1 MPLIII
7 SAAGEAFVNPLIYF
21 ITTYN
26 YHDLNSEYA
35 KSFVLCNLNWSFV
48 LIWEEFL
55 LMATYGV
62 ISPLALVAIGISA
75 VSQINIVRCS
85 LIRYFNLQFPRGK
98 SLEVDP
104 KEYQNEDHI
113 EWIVAKSQE
122 NFESMLWPGMCT
134 SCFIFSLYI
143 VDTTLDTY
151 HDVADAP
158 INALVLFI
166 FTILVVPVSY
176 FIFHFYRNRVREKLK
191 NKLKEQEL
199 MNSAWS
205 SIPDTHNHEVNRGN
219 KNTHS
224 SKVSSVASNEGSR
237 APDRNADI
245 ENPIHSSPDHKVL
258 EKLSRSDSDRS

>member
-1 MPLIII
+1 M
-7 SAAGEAFVNPLIYF
+7 NPLIYV
-21 ITTYN
+21 ITTYY
-26 YHDLNSEYA
+26 YHDLNSKYA
-35 KSFVLCNLNWSFV
+35 KSFVLYNLNWSFV

-62 ISPLALVAIGISA
+62 ISPPALFTIAISA
-75 VSQINIVRCS
+75 VSQIVLVRCS
-85 LIRYFNLQFPRGK
+85 LIRYFNLQFPPGK
-98 SLEVDP
+98 SLEIPP
-104 KEYQNEDHI
+104 KERVNEDHI

-122 NFESMLWPGMCT
+122 NFHSMLWPGMCT
-134 SCFIFSLYI
+134 SCFMFSLYI
-143 VDTTLDTY
+143 VDITMDTDYYNTGTT
-151 HDVADAP
+151 
-158 INALVLFI
+158 INAIVLFT

-191 NKLKEQEL
+191 NKLKEQEFTK
-199 MNSAWS
+199 SAWS